1 MRLLLQGLPIAI
13 VEEIAFENGW
23 ITRDQLME
31 SAERYGKSPYSQ
43 HLKGIADGEIM
54 LVPNQKEFIFERY
67 PSQGCFLIFYRYLDA
82 ARILRDMCICCIW
95 QKVKETVK
103 DVWGFLKTFLS
114 TEHPGLN
121 NVADFLTVIISA
133 ASIII
138 AFASYNYTKDH
149 DQQIAK
155 FAQANEISSWVMHD
169 AKGNIQKTEDMS
181 LMKVSIDNG
190 SDQPIYDVVLTS
202 GTYQGAGSDYLS
214 GTDFTACIG
223 TVPPGKFATY
233 VPCPGEGMHARI
245 ESAIAFRDNKGNNWI
260 RDAKG
265 ILSEIKTNPYE
276 YLKLD
281 LPPENWQSLK
291 SEGA

>member
-1 MRLLLQGLPIAI
+1 MSISRVLPD
-13 VEEIAFENGW
+13 F
-23 ITRDQLME
+23 
-31 SAERYGKSPYSQ
+31 YG
-43 HLKGIADGEIM
+43 
-54 LVPNQKEFIFERY
+54 
-67 PSQGCFLIFYRYLDA
+67 CLDA
-82 ARILRDMCICCIW
+82 ARILRDMCICCIG
-95 QKVKETVK
+95 QKIEETVK
-103 DVWGFLKTFLS
+103 DVWVFLKTFLS

-121 NVADFLTVIISA
+121 NVANFLTVIISA

-233 VPCPGEGMHARI
+233 VPYPGEGMHARI

-291 SEGA
+291 SAGA